1 MAPSQLKQ
9 LKTSLRDSGVVG
21 QQQSKKQKKKSAKS
35 GSATQN
41 KIQRNNALQEIRDR
55 FNPFEVK
62 GSRAPKFDVASRP
75 TPGAKEP
82 RFRPGVTKGLGEER
96 VSISKAIFTN
106 SKYSYYSYS
115 DGKPYSKRFIHGIV
129 LAGSTIGVL
138 VKMTRP

>member
-21 QQQSKKQKKKSAKS
+21 PPQSKKQKKKNAKS
-35 GSATQN
+35 GASTQN

-62 GSRAPKFDVASRP
+62 GSKAPKFDVATRP
-75 TPGAKEP
+75 TPGANEP

-96 VSISKAIFTN
+96 VSIPKPIFSN
-106 SKYSYYSYS
+106 NICS
-115 DGKPYSKRFIHGIV
+115 PYSCSGGKHYLKRFIVEIA
-129 LAGSTIGVL
+129 LAGSTIDVL
-138 VKMTRP
+138 VKMTRL